1 MVKSPITV
9 ERLPTRFDSAS
20 PAPMLTPSQL
30 RAARALVGWSR
41 EDLAKKSGVG
51 APTVKDFELNGSD
64 PRQGTVHKWQRAL
77 EAAGVRFID
86 ADDQDGPGV
95 RLRGAKA
102 KR

>member
-1 MVKSPITV
+1 
-9 ERLPTRFDSAS
+9 LPTYFDSAS

-77 EAAGVRFID
+77 EAAGVEFID
-86 ADDQDGPGV
+86 DGAHSYDGGPGV